1 MHNISKWHE
10 KVHIKAFPKVQQKIA
25 TIFSL
30 ELTTTDDSAIT
41 DHLTHNN
48 GN

>member
-1 MHNISKWHE
+1 MHNNSNWHE
-10 KVHIKAFPKVQQKIA
+10 KVHTKASPKVQQKIA

-30 ELTTTDDSAIT
+30 ELTATDISAIT